1 MQFTPTTNTLAGLR
15 ELAPADLAPQIDS
28 SQLGFRTTDE
38 LEPLDAVVGQ
48 DRALRALELGLSI
61 RQRGYNVFASG
72 ISGTGKKELIRRLL
86 EGRARCEPTPD
97 DWVYVHNFDEPDR
110 PLALR

>member
-1 MQFTPTTNTLAGLR
+1 MRSAPITNTVAEPR
-15 ELAPADLAPQIDS
+15 ELAPADLAPQLDPS
-28 SQLGFRTTDE
+28 ELGFRTTDE

-72 ISGTGKKELIRRLL
+72 ISGTGKKEQIRHLL
-86 EGRARCEPTPD
+86 EG
-97 DWVYVHNFDEPDR
+97 
-110 PLALR
+110 